1 MKGKII
7 IGSILAV
14 LLLVTISYAT
24 AINTK
29 DIEEKESPLYKLRTR
44 MATCE
49 KISNI
54 IENIETKFLGE
65 RIFLLPLHWINERGY
80 LSLRGQIGDILKV
93 GKAKLTYYP
102 TGCSLTCKLTC
113 K

>member
-44 MATCE
+44 LAISE

-54 IENIETKFLGE
+54 IDNIETNFLGS
-65 RIFLLPLHWINERGY
+65 RIFCIP
-80 LSLRGQIGDILKV
+80 LSLRLYDQVGRTMYFTECGGDCTFFPANKCQFV
-93 GKAKLTYYP
+93 AKWII
-102 TGCSLTCKLTC
+102 K
-113 K
+113 